1 MDRGSLPLPKGVSA
15 SKFQRFLSGCVAI
28 VGADNVAS
36 DMERVVPYGSTFLP
50 FDDASHM
57 PGAAVAPESLEQ
69 VQAVLAVAR
78 ETKVPLWPTSTGR
91 NFGYGTSTVAD
102 AGTVV
107 LDMRRMN
114 RILDMDP
121 VLGTVVVEPGVTYQQ
136 LHDYLKAHGHDFWLD
151 FPGPGPIV
159 SPMGNTLERG
169 AGQTPYGDHFSN
181 ACGFEVLL
189 ADGTL
194 FRTGMGGVQNTTSW
208 QSFRYG
214 YGPTLDGL
222 FTQSNFGIVTKMGL
236 WMMPAPEGHRSGL
249 AIWPEP
255 GDIEKLVDT
264 IRPLRFD
271 GTIGNFGTLGNA
283 TLFTAAA
290 ELRSNLYTG
299 PGAIPQSVVMKYAR
313 EKGLGAWM
321 YLFSVYGRKD
331 RVASDWA
338 HIVSKFEA
346 SGAHVIADIDD
357 PMAVNSL
364 TLKSFSLL
372 NWKSGHGLIWFSP
385 VAPARGKDVAKQMEL
400 AERVTTRHGLD
411 FMTGLTAN
419 GREMLNV
426 IPIVYDRNDAD
437 ERARA
442 RACMSEL
449 FDAFEAAGF
458 GFYRTG
464 IGFMDRVA
472 QIHGAKNLEVN
483 RRIKRALDPDGIL
496 APGKSGIRI

>member
-1 MDRGSLPLPKGVSA
+1 MKLPLPKGVPA
-15 SKFQRFLSGCVAI
+15 AQFQRFLRGCSGV
-28 VGADNVAS
+28 VGADHVAS
-36 DMERVVPYGSTFLP
+36 DEARVTPYGSTFLP
-50 FDDASHM
+50 FDDAEHM
-57 PGAAVAPESLEQ
+57 PGAAVAPASLEE
-69 VQAVLAVAR
+69 VQAILALAR
-78 ETKVPLWPTSTGR
+78 ATKVPLWPTSTGR

-136 LHDYLKAHGHDFWLD
+136 LHDSLREHGHDFWLD
-151 FPGPGPIV
+151 FPGPGPLV

-169 AGQTPYGDHFSN
+169 NGQTPYGDHFAN
-181 ACGFEVLL
+181 TCGFEVLL

-194 FRTGMGGVQNTTSW
+194 FRTGMGGVRNTTSW

-214 YGPTLDGL
+214 YGPTLDGI

-236 WMMPAPEGHRSGL
+236 WMMPAPETYRSGL
-249 AIWPEP
+249 AIWPNA
-255 GDIEKLVDT
+255 GDIETLVDT
-264 IRPLRFD
+264 IRPLRLD
-271 GTIGNFGTLGNA
+271 GTLGNFGTLGNA
-283 TLFTAAA
+283 TLFVGAS
-290 ELRSNLYTG
+290 ELRSSLYKG
-299 PGAIPQSVVMKYAR
+299 PGAIPQDIVMKYAR
-313 EKGLGAWM
+313 EHGLGAWM
-321 YLFSVYGRKD
+321 YLFSVYGRKE
-331 RVASDWA
+331 RVAADWA
-338 HIVSKFEA
+338 HIVATFEK
-346 SGAHVIADIDD
+346 SGAHVIPDIDD
-357 PMAVNSL
+357 PMAVNKL

-372 NWKSGHGLIWFSP
+372 NWKGGHGLIWFSP
-385 VAPARGKDVAKQMEL
+385 VAPARGKDVARQMAL

-426 IPIVYDRNDAD
+426 IPIVYDRENLD

-442 RACMSEL
+442 RACMFEL
-449 FDAFEAAGF
+449 LDAFEAAGY
-458 GFYRTG
+458 GLYRTG